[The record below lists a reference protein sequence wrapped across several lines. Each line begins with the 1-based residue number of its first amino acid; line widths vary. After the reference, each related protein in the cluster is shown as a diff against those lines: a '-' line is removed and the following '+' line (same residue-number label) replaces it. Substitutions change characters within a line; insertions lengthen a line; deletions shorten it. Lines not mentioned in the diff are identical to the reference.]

1 MYAFIQGIV
10 ENIGTDRAEINCG
23 GIGFEIF
30 TNSAALSRL
39 KKDSEAKFYT
49 TLIVREDALT
59 LFGFLTREEKSIF
72 EKLITVSGVGPK
84 LALALLSGLSASEIA
99 VSIVT
104 GDDKSL
110 SKISGIGKKTAQRI
124 ILELRNSIDNAQL
137 TDIQGSVI
145 FKPEEKTASDAVA
158 VLIEMGFSPADS
170 AAAVAL
176 IKAEGVSAEQ
186 MVMKAL
192 RTLDK
197 TKMDIRR

>member
-1 MYAFIQGIV
+1 MYAFIHGIV

-23 GIGFEIF
+23 GVGYEVL
-30 TNSAALSRL
+30 TNSAALSQL
-39 KKDSEAKFYT
+39 KKGTEAKFYT

-59 LFGFLTREEKSIF
+59 LFGFLTREEKSMF

-84 LALALLSGLSASEIA
+84 LALAVLSGMNASEIA
-99 VSIVT
+99 LSIVT

-110 SKISGIGKKTAQRI
+110 SKISGIGKKTAQRL
-124 ILELRNSIDNAQL
+124 ILELRNSIDNDQL
-137 TDIQGSVI
+137 TNFQGGAV
-145 FKPEEKTASDAVA
+145 FKPEEKTASDAVS
-158 VLIEMGFSPADS
+158 VLIEMGFTPAES

-176 IKAEGVSAEQ
+176 IKAEGGTAEQ

-197 TKMDIRR
+197 TKMDTGR